1 MGKNNGGGSKYK
13 RGKKNVIQNDTV
25 LLRSVED
32 NEFYAHVMKVYGNGQ
47 CGVQLVAADANQI
60 LALSDKEYRGRISGR
75 MRRFKR
81 RNFVNKDDFVLV
93 AKRDYEEDKVDII
106 HVYRPE
112 AVRKLVKMGHLPD
125 IERVG
130 CGDMETSKS
139 AFEFSDEGATGATAA
154 STATTSGADA
164 SDAPLVPAPTTF
176 EAPPSNDWEVDID
189 EI

>member
-1 MGKNNGGGSKYK
+1 MGKNKGGGSKHK
-13 RGKKNVIQNDTV
+13 RGKKNMIQNDTV

-32 NEFYAHVMKVYGNGQ
+32 NEYYAHVMKVYGNGQ

-130 CGDMETSKS
+130 CGDMETSTS
-139 AFEFSDEGATGATAA
+139 AFEFSDEGATVET
-154 STATTSGADA
+154 TVPTSGSEA
-164 SDAPLVPAPTTF
+164 SNVSLAPAPAPATF